1 MRVHDHSYLQNSKLL
16 SQPLGLITEQME
28 PVLFTKILHSL
39 SQHITWSK
47 LGYTDFRNQA
57 SL

>member
-1 MRVHDHSYLQNSKLL
+1 MRVHDHSYLQNLMLL
-16 SQPLGLITEQME
+16 SQPLGFNPEQME
-28 PVLFTKILHSL
+28 PVLFILQLL

>member
-1 MRVHDHSYLQNSKLL
+1 MRVHDHSYLQNSTLL
-16 SQPLGLITEQME
+16 TQPLEFNTEQME
-28 PVLFTKILHSL
+28 PVLFIKILQL
-39 SQHITWSK
+39 RSQYITWSK